1 MNTSRITLCIPTLN
15 RYDLLEACLKSARNG
30 SLKPEIFVIDN
41 GGMLPR
47 HLKNYINELL
57 TPTNNLGVGCS
68 WNWFIDVAKHPMI
81 ICNDDIM
88 FGKDDIKLF
97 YEIYFSTKADLYY
110 TDNLTSSLNMF
121 SCFMPTPGLV
131 EKVGKFDEEFYPAYF
146 EDNDYW
152 YRMRLNDC
160 STFAIKTELSH
171 FGSATIKSYSDARM
185 IQHHQEFVKNR
196 EYYIKKWGG
205 EPGNERYKS
214 AFNE

>member
-1 MNTSRITLCIPTLN
+1 MKSNITLCIPTLN

-41 GGMLPR
+41 GGMLPK
-47 HLKNYINELL
+47 HLKNYIDELL
-57 TPTNNLGVGCS
+57 TPVNNLGVARS
-68 WNWFIDVAKHPMI
+68 WNWFLDVAKHPMI

-88 FGKDDIKLF
+88 FGKKDIQLF
-97 YEIYFSTKADLYY
+97 YETYFNFEIDLYF
-110 TDNLTSSLNMF
+110 TNNLGTSLNMF

-131 EKVGKFDEEFYPAYF
+131 KKVGKFDEEFYPAYF

-152 YRMRLNDC
+152 YRMSLKGC
-160 STFAIKTELSH
+160 SSVGIKTDISH